1 MGGIAGLLAMI
12 IIGGLILDHLWIV
25 AGLAVLAV
33 LFAVCYTNGKKHT
46 HD

>member
-1 MGGIAGLLAMI
+1 MSFVGLLLVI

-25 AGLAVLAV
+25 AGLALVAV

-46 HD
+46 